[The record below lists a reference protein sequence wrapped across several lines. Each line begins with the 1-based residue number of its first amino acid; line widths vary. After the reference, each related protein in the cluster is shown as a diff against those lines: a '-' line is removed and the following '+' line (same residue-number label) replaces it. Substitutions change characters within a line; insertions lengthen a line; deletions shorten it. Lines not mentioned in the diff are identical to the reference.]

1 MRCAVRGVHDAINER
16 SSALRVAWRGA
27 AAGARAVRGA
37 RLRTEGERSD
47 AINAPDQR
55 CRLHQRRTPA
65 VASRDGRLARS
76 MQSIGELP
84 AITPPMSSKLAT
96 RWRRRLETSDR
107 PAYLLIPE
115 LIAEDVRDERL
126 GARDRLP
133 TLRELAGDL
142 GLNYTTVARAYAE
155 ARKRGLIDSRAG
167 MGSFVRGRGRTL
179 PLRNGT
185 GAEMTMNLPPE
196 PDDPMLVA
204 RLRESAARVIGD
216 ADLYGLLRYQDFGG
230 SPDDREAAVHW
241 LRRRLS
247 GIDASRVL
255 VCPGIHS
262 VLTALISQL
271 ARPGETICVDALA
284 YPGLKAIAA
293 QLGVQ
298 LHAMALDE
306 HGPDVDAFEQA
317 CKTLKPK
324 AVYCNPT
331 LLNPT
336 SATMSLA
343 RREALADVALRYS
356 VPIIEDDAY
365 AMLPRRMPPPV
376 ATFAPELTY
385 YITGFSKCL
394 GAGLRCAYVCSP
406 NERLSQRL
414 AGALRATTVMAS
426 PVTNALVTR
435 WVQDGTA
442 VTVLDAMRAESIAR
456 HELAQKHLGRYG
468 IAAQPEGFH
477 LWLPVASTWSTV
489 EFASYLRLQ
498 GVGVVA
504 SAAFSTDGN
513 PPDAVRVCLG
523 GPITRDECDR
533 ALRLIA
539 DTIEH
544 PLHPHA
550 TVM

>member
-1 MRCAVRGVHDAINER
+1 M
-16 SSALRVAWRGA
+16 SPLA
-27 AAGARAVRGA
+27 A
-37 RLRTEGERSD
+37 
-47 AINAPDQR
+47 
-55 CRLHQRRTPA
+55 
-65 VASRDGRLARS
+65 
-76 MQSIGELP
+76 
-84 AITPPMSSKLAT
+84 
-96 RWRRRLETSDR
+96 RWRRRIETSER
-107 PAYLLIPE
+107 PAYLLIPD
-115 LIAEDVRDERL
+115 LIAEDMRDERL
-126 GARDRLP
+126 LARDRLP
-133 TLRELAGDL
+133 TLRELALML
-142 GLNYTTVARAYAE
+142 GLNYTTVARAFAE

-167 MGSFVRGRGRTL
+167 TGSFVRGRSPTL

-196 PDDPMLVA
+196 PTDPVLVQ
-204 RLRESAARVIGD
+204 RLRDGAAEVMARS
-216 ADLYGLLRYQDFGG
+216 DLYGLLRYQDFGG
-230 SPDDREAAVHW
+230 TGDDREAAVHW

-247 GIDASRVL
+247 GIATDRVL

-262 VLTALISQL
+262 VLSALISQL
-271 ARPGETICVDALA
+271 ARPGESICVDALV

-293 QLGVQ
+293 QLGVL
-298 LHAMALDE
+298 LHPLALGED
-306 HGPDVDAFEQA
+306 GPDIDAFEHA
-317 CKTLKPK
+317 CKALGPK

-336 SATMSLA
+336 TATMSLS

-356 VPIIEDDAY
+356 IPIIEDDAY
-365 AMLPRRMPPPV
+365 GMLPRRKIPPV

-394 GAGLRCAYVCSP
+394 GAGLRSAYVCAP
-406 NERLSQRL
+406 NARQAQRLS
-414 AGALRATTVMAS
+414 GALRALTVMAS

-435 WVQDGTA
+435 WVNDGTA
-442 VTVLDAMRAESIAR
+442 EAMLEAVRAESLPR
-456 HELAQKHLGRYG
+456 HELAIRHLGCHG

-477 LWLPVASTWSTV
+477 IWLPLTSAWGAV
-489 EFASYLRLQ
+489 EFASYLRMK

-523 GPITRDECDR
+523 GPMTLQECDL
-533 ALRLIA
+533 ALQLIA
-539 DTIEH
+539 ETIEH

>member
-1 MRCAVRGVHDAINER
+1 M
-16 SSALRVAWRGA
+16 
-27 AAGARAVRGA
+27 
-37 RLRTEGERSD
+37 
-47 AINAPDQR
+47 
-55 CRLHQRRTPA
+55 
-65 VASRDGRLARS
+65 
-76 MQSIGELP
+76 
-84 AITPPMSSKLAT
+84 SKLAA
-96 RWRRRLETSDR
+96 RWRRRIEVSDR

-115 LIAEDVRDERL
+115 LIAEDLRDERL
-126 GARDRLP
+126 AARDRLP
-133 TLRELAGDL
+133 TLRELAEALD
-142 GLNYTTVARAYAE
+142 LNYTTVARAYAE

-167 MGSFVRGRGRTL
+167 TGSFVRGHGRIL

-196 PDDPMLVA
+196 PADPALMAL
-204 RLRESAARVIGD
+204 LRESAAKVIAG
-216 ADLYGLLRYQDFGG
+216 ADLYALLRYQDFGG
-230 SPDDREAAVHW
+230 SPEDREAAVHW
-241 LRRRLS
+241 LQRRLS
-247 GIDASRVL
+247 GIGSARVL

-271 ARPGETICVDALA
+271 ARPGELICVDALA

-306 HGPDVDAFEQA
+306 DGPDVGAFEHA
-317 CKTLKPK
+317 CKTLGAK

-336 SATMSLA
+336 TATMSLA

-365 AMLPRRMPPPV
+365 AMLPRRKIPPV

-406 NERLSQRL
+406 NERMSQRL

-442 VTVLDAMRAESIAR
+442 QAMLEAVRAESIAR
-456 HELAQKHLGRYG
+456 HELAFKHLGRYG
-468 IAAQPEGFH
+468 VVAQPEGFH
-477 LWLPVASTWSTV
+477 LWLPVVSSWSTV
-489 EFASYLRLQ
+489 EFASYLRMQ

-523 GPITRDECDR
+523 GPMSLNDCER
-533 ALRLIA
+533 ALELIA

>member
-1 MRCAVRGVHDAINER
+1 M
-16 SSALRVAWRGA
+16 
-27 AAGARAVRGA
+27 
-37 RLRTEGERSD
+37 
-47 AINAPDQR
+47 
-55 CRLHQRRTPA
+55 
-65 VASRDGRLARS
+65 
-76 MQSIGELP
+76 
-84 AITPPMSSKLAT
+84 SKLTA
-96 RWRRRLETSDR
+96 RWRRRIETSDR
-107 PAYLLIPE
+107 PIYLLIPE
-115 LIAEDVRDERL
+115 LIAEDVREGRL
-126 GARDRLP
+126 AARDRLP
-133 TLRELAGDL
+133 TVRELAGEL
-142 GLNYTTVARAYAE
+142 ALNYTTVARSYAE
-155 ARKRGLIDSRAG
+155 ARKRGLIDSRTG
-167 MGSFVRGRGRTL
+167 TGSFVRAAGRGL

-196 PDDPMLVA
+196 PVDAALVA
-204 RLRESAARVIGD
+204 RLRDSAADVIGG

-230 SPDDREAAVHW
+230 TPEDREAAVHW

-247 GIDASRVL
+247 GISASRVL

-271 ARPGETICVDALA
+271 ARAGETICVDSLA

-293 QLGVQ
+293 QFGVQ
-298 LHAMALDE
+298 LHAMTLDE
-306 HGPDVDAFEQA
+306 DGPDVEAFEHA
-317 CKTLKPK
+317 CKTLSPK

-336 SATMSLA
+336 TATMSLA

-365 AMLPRRMPPPV
+365 AMLPRRKLPPV

-394 GAGLRCAYVCSP
+394 GAGLRCAYVCAPS
-406 NERLSQRL
+406 ERLSQRL

-435 WVQDGTA
+435 WVGDGTA
-442 VTVLDAMRAESIAR
+442 EAVLEAVRAESVAR
-456 HELAQKHLGRYG
+456 HDLAQQHLGRYG

-477 LWLPVASTWSTV
+477 LWLSIASTWSTV

-523 GPITRDECDR
+523 GPMTRDECDR

-539 DTIEH
+539 ETIEH